1 MNNGQA
7 RRKMLTLH
15 GKGVSPGMAQ
25 GKAFVYMDV
34 LLRDSEL
41 YLIDDSEIDDEKN
54 RIKKAIDD
62 VRKCLTIDARQI
74 EGKLGKQSA
83 DIFRAQE
90 AILLD
95 PQVDREIKRVLETEM
110 INAEQVVRTVFRAL
124 ARRFRPG
131 Q

>member
-1 MNNGQA
+1 MMNNGQT

-54 RIKKAIDD
+54 RIKRAI
-62 VRKCLTIDARQI
+62 A
-74 EGKLGKQSA
+74 
-83 DIFRAQE
+83 
-90 AILLD
+90 
-95 PQVDREIKRVLETEM
+95 
-110 INAEQVVRTVFRAL
+110 
-124 ARRFRPG
+124 
-131 Q
+131 